1 MSRTKATAKRTPP
14 RPRRRMVPISEE
26 MRHWSALLETELA
39 AWPTISSRPMF
50 GFRAYFR
57 GKAMFAAI
65 PRTRSFGHGNSL
77 IVKFKPMPAALL
89 ERAEK
94 DERLDTSRLS
104 GNGWLTFEINSES
117 DLSGALWWIEQA
129 HDAGKGAKRK

>member
-1 MSRTKATAKRTPP
+1 
-14 RPRRRMVPISEE
+14 MVPISEQ

-39 AWPTISSRPMF
+39 AWPTITARPMF

-57 GKAMFAAI
+57 GAAMFAAM
-65 PRTRSFGHGNSL
+65 PRTKSFGHGNSL
-77 IVKFKPMPAALL
+77 IVKFKPMAAALL
-89 ERAEK
+89 ERAKK

-104 GNGWLTFEINSES
+104 GNGWLTFEINSEA

-129 HDAGKGAKRK
+129 HDAAKGARRR